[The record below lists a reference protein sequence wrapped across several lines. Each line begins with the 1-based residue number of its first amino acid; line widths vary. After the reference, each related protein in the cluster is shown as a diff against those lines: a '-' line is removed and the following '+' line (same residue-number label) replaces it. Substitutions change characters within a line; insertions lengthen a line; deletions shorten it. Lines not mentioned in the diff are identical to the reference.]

1 MFPVFIS
8 EQYTP
13 IAAAVAGLRPMFPVI
28 AELWLPVSVIPVVD
42 FARITKLPVPT
53 DKRLTGVGPW
63 PPEPAPG
70 PAPGVVVPGTG
81 IPSPPPHPATKATS
95 SNTINHLSGLVI
107 FSNLFICFSLIYL
120 IPKKSVQ
127 STDPLLVVILMCYAN
142 IRICIATKQ
151 ASVQSA
157 PIQNRINRN

>member
-1 MFPVFIS
+1 MVPVIS
-8 EQYTP
+8 GTQNTP
-13 IAAAVAGLRPMFPVI
+13 IAEAGPGLRPMFPVI
-28 AELWLPVSVIPVVD
+28 AELWLPVSVIPD
-42 FARITKLPVPT
+42 FDRITKLFVPT
-53 DKRLTGVGPW
+53 DKRSTGVGPW

-70 PAPGVVVPGTG
+70 PAPGVVVPSTG
-81 IPSPPPHPATKATS
+81 IPSPPPHPATTATS
-95 SNTINHLSGLVI
+95 SNAINHLSGLVI